1 MLITSIENL
10 VLDLASSKQYGRDKS
25 FITEMNT
32 ISIQTD
38 YINSSFSILEVKE
51 RALNESK

>member
-38 YINSSFSILEVKE
+38 YINSSFSIWEVKE
-51 RALNESK
+51 RVLNESK

>member
-51 RALNESK
+51 RVLNESK